1 MFIPIVNE
9 LFIQAGADDA
19 PGVGPDVGPDQNGP
33 DPELEN
39 IEEGGNNI
47 ECKILQFFSCNIN
60 FITIIA
66 L

>member
-1 MFIPIVNE
+1 MSVSLWLMFVPIVNE

-39 IEEGGNNI
+39 MKVGGG
-47 ECKILQFFSCNIN
+47 
-60 FITIIA
+60 
-66 L
+66 